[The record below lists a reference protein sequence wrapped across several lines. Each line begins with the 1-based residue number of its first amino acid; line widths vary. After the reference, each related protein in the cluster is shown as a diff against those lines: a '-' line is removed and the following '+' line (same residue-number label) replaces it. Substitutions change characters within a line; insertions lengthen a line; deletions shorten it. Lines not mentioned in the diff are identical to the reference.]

1 MRITGK
7 RGDIL
12 PCTATCAAFCQP
24 AHRSVPML
32 ITHLPLYVVSPVYE
46 EAFHSF

>member
-1 MRITGK
+1 MGAVFMPPSTITA
-7 RGDIL
+7 R
-12 PCTATCAAFCQP
+12 AAFCQP
-24 AHRSVPML
+24 AYRSVPML